1 MAPSPVTGL
10 AGKRRNPVAVWL
22 LAPITL
28 GIYGLVWYYK
38 INREARDMGVE
49 SNPGTSLLAITLG
62 AFIIVP
68 PFVSIFKTGERIAAS
83 QRAAGI
89 APTCNPVVGLLLW
102 LFVFGTGTLYYQ
114 SEMNKIWDHYGVPQ
128 EGSAVQVMPS
138 QPQAIGYQQQASG
151 YDAQQ
156 GYQQQGYQQQDYSQQ
171 GYPQQ
176 QAYPDQ
182 GYQQQ
187 ENPQQQHGYPQQQQ
201 QEEQQQG
208 YPQQGNY
215 PGQ

>member
-1 MAPSPVTGL
+1 MTPSPVTGL

-28 GIYGLVWYYK
+28 GIYGMVWYYK

-62 AFIIVP
+62 VFIIVP

-89 APTCNPVVGLLLW
+89 APTCNPVAGLLLW

-114 SEMNKIWDHYGVPQ
+114 SEMNKIWDYYGNPQ
-128 EGSAVQVMPS
+128 EGSAVQVNSS
-138 QPQAIGYQQQASG
+138 QPQSLGYQQQAIG
-151 YDAQQ
+151 YDAQPGYQ
-156 GYQQQGYQQQDYSQQ
+156 QAGYQQQAYPQQQQQ

-182 GYQQQ
+182 GY
-187 ENPQQQHGYPQQQQ
+187 PQQQGYQQQQ
-201 QEEQQQG
+201 QQQQQG

>member
-22 LAPITL
+22 LTIVTF

-38 INREARDMGVE
+38 INREARDMGAGT
-49 SNPGTSLLAITLG
+49 SPGTSLLAITLG

-68 PFVSIFKTGERIAAS
+68 PFVSIYNTGDRIAAS

-89 APTCNPVVGLLLW
+89 PATCNPLVGLLLW
-102 LFVFGTGTLYYQ
+102 IFVFSTGSVYYQ
-114 SEMNKIWDHYGVPQ
+114 AEMNKIWDYYGNPQ
-128 EGSAVQVMPS
+128 EGSNLVASS
-138 QPQAIGYQQQASG
+138 QPQGVGYQQQALG
-151 YDAQQ
+151 YQPDQ
-156 GYQQQGYQQQDYSQQ
+156 GYAQPDSQQQGNQQQQQQQDY
-171 GYPQQ
+171 P
-176 QAYPDQ
+176 
-182 GYQQQ
+182 
-187 ENPQQQHGYPQQQQ
+187 
-201 QEEQQQG
+201 QQQG

>member
-114 SEMNKIWDHYGVPQ
+114 SEMNKIWDYYGVPQ
-128 EGSAVQVMPS
+128 EGSAVPVNAS
-138 QPQAIGYQQQASG
+138 QPQSVGYQQQAIG

-156 GYQQQGYQQQDYSQQ
+156 GYQQQGY
-171 GYPQQ
+171 PQQ

-182 GYQQQ
+182 SYQQQ
-187 ENPQQQHGYPQQQQ
+187 GYPQQQ
-201 QEEQQQG
+201 QQQG

>member
-10 AGKRRNPVAVWL
+10 AGKRRHPLAVWL
-22 LAPITL
+22 LTLITF

-38 INREARDMGVE
+38 INREARDMGAGT
-49 SNPGTSLLAITLG
+49 SPGTSLLAVTLG

-68 PFVSIFKTGERIAAS
+68 PFVSIYNTGERIAAS

-89 APTCNPVVGLLLW
+89 APTCNPLVGLLLW
-102 LFVFGTGTLYYQ
+102 IFVFSTGSVYYQ
-114 SEMNKIWDHYGVPQ
+114 AEMNKIWDYYGNPQ
-128 EGSAVQVMPS
+128 EGSTVQVTS
-138 QPQAIGYQQQASG
+138 TQPQGVGYQQQAIGYQA
-151 YDAQQ
+151 
-156 GYQQQGYQQQDYSQQ
+156 QQ

-176 QAYPDQ
+176 D
-182 GYQQQ
+182 YQQQ
-187 ENPQQQHGYPQQQQ
+187 APTGQDYPQQQQ
-201 QEEQQQG
+201 DYPQQQE